1 MEAEFSGGSMKNRLF
16 AVAMALALGAGPA
29 LMHAQYNFNLHG
41 RQVQVHSFGSQGFAY
56 SNDNSYLTMNT
67 SKGSVNFD
75 DLGVNVSSQIT
86 DKFRVGA
93 QVYTR
98 RLGELNKGQVTLDW
112 AVVDYR
118 FKPWFGARGG
128 KVKTVLGLYNNLQ
141 DVDSL
146 FTWALLPQSM
156 YPIDLRGSTIAHIG
170 GDLYGKVKLGKYGKA
185 DYTAYG
191 GVLPSDPHQ
200 GYMYA
205 LRSIFPFNTPYV
217 GPIAGGDLKWTT
229 PLKGFLAGASYM
241 EQHPKGSGIQ
251 PAGVMGG
258 PGGPFTQDTKKR
270 QISQFYVQYLV
281 KGLHVDGEYHRDY
294 RDEAITMPGS
304 PVMDIQWNAR
314 SWYISGAYRFSKR
327 IEVGSYYSFFTPD
340 QNVDTS
346 LPGNHIYDKVVT
358 ARFDLK
364 SYWTVKVEGHFID
377 GYGQIDSARGFY
389 DNFPSGMSGTAGF
402 KPQTNMLLVR
412 TGFSF

>member
-1 MEAEFSGGSMKNRLF
+1 MNRLLT
-16 AVAMALALGAGPA
+16 AAMALAFGASPA
-29 LMHAQYNFNLHG
+29 MVQAQYNFNLYGH
-41 RQVQVHSFGSQGFAY
+41 QVQVHSFGSQGFAY
-56 SNDNSYLTMNT
+56 TNNNSYLTMNT
-67 SKGSVNFD
+67 SKGSFNFD
-75 DLGVNVSSQIT
+75 DLGVNLSSQIT

-93 QVYTR
+93 QGYTR
-98 RLGELNKGQVTLDW
+98 RLGELNRGQVTLDW
-112 AVVDYR
+112 AVADYR

-128 KVKTVLGLYNNLQ
+128 KVKTVMGLYNNLQ

-170 GDLYGKVKLGKYGKA
+170 GDLYGRVRLGKYGKA

-205 LRSIFPFNTPYV
+205 LRTIFHFNTAYV

-241 EQHPKGSGIQ
+241 EQHPKGSGTV
-251 PAGVMGG
+251 PPNVPVPG
-258 PGGPFTQDTKKR
+258 PGGNFTQDTKKR
-270 QISQFYVQYLV
+270 QISQFYVQYLR

-294 RDEAITMPGS
+294 RDESIVSSGMATD
-304 PVMDIQWNAR
+304 VEWNAR
-314 SWYISGAYRFSKR
+314 SWYISGAYRFNHL
-327 IEVGSYYSFFTPD
+327 IEVGSYYSYFAPN
-340 QNVDTS
+340 QNVDIS
-346 LPGNHIYDKVVT
+346 LPGNHIYDRVVT
-358 ARFDLK
+358 ARFDPK
-364 SYWTVKVEGHFID
+364 NFWTVKVEGHFID
-377 GYGQIDSARGFY
+377 GYGGVDSARGFY
-389 DNFPSGMSGTAGF
+389 DGFPGPLSGTAEF
-402 KPQTNMLLVR
+402 KPQTNLLLVR

>member
-1 MEAEFSGGSMKNRLF
+1 MKPTLFRCIAGAWLAAF
-16 AVAMALALGAGPA
+16 AVSACANAQEFKLGK
-29 LMHAQYNFNLHG
+29 YD
-41 RQVQVHSFGSQGFAY
+41 VQVHSFGSQGFAY

-67 SKGSVNFD
+67 SHGSFNFD
-75 DLGVNVSSQIT
+75 DLGVNLSSQIT
-86 DKFRVGA
+86 DQFRVGA
-93 QVYTR
+93 QGYTR

-112 AVVDYR
+112 AFADYR

-128 KVKTVLGLYNNLQ
+128 QVKTVMGLYNNLQ

-170 GDLYGKVKLGKYGKA
+170 GDLYGRIALHKFGKA

-205 LRSIFPFNTPYV
+205 LRTIFNFTTPYV

-229 PLKGFLAGASYM
+229 PLKGFLAGASFM
-241 EQHPKGSGIQ
+241 EQHPKGSGYTI
-251 PAGVMGG
+251 AGPLG
-258 PGGPFTQDTKKR
+258 PSASFTQDTKKR

-281 KGLHVDGEYHRDY
+281 KKLHVDGEYHRDY
-294 RDEAITMPGS
+294 RDESIIQPGS
-304 PVMDIQWNAR
+304 LADVQWNAR
-314 SWYISGAYRFSKR
+314 SWYISGAYRFSHLV
-327 IEVGSYYSFFTPD
+327 EVGSYYSHFTPD

-364 SYWTVKVEGHFID
+364 SFWTVKVEGHFID

-389 DNFPSGMSGTAGF
+389 DDFPGPTSGTAGF

>member
-1 MEAEFSGGSMKNRLF
+1 MAAGIF
-16 AVAMALALGAGPA
+16 AALVASTGL
-29 LMHAQYNFNLHG
+29 HAQLDFKLAGHP
-41 RQVQVHSFGSQGFAY
+41 VQVHSFGSQGLAY

-67 SKGSVNFD
+67 SQGSFNFD
-75 DLGVNVSSQIT
+75 DLGVNLSSQIT
-86 DKFRVGA
+86 KNFRVGA
-93 QVYTR
+93 QGYTR

-170 GDLYGKVKLGKYGKA
+170 GDLYGRIPLRKYGKV

-200 GYMYA
+200 GYIYG
-205 LRSIFPFNTPYV
+205 LRTIFSYTTPYV

-229 PLKGFLAGASYM
+229 PLKGFLAGASFM
-241 EQHPKGSGIQ
+241 EQHPKGSGTTV
-251 PAGVMGG
+251 AGGLG
-258 PGGPFTQDTKKR
+258 AAGPFTQDTKKR

-281 KGLHVDGEYHRDY
+281 KGLHIDGEYHRDY
-294 RDEAITMPGS
+294 RDEAIIMPAMS
-304 PVMDIQWNAR
+304 ADVQWNAR

-327 IEVGSYYSFFTPD
+327 IELGSYYSHFTPY

-364 SYWTVKVEGHFID
+364 SFWTVKVEGHFID

-389 DNFPSGMSGTAGF
+389 DEFPSAMSGTAGF

>member
-1 MEAEFSGGSMKNRLF
+1 MNRLIVG
-16 AVAMALALGAGPA
+16 AVAGLALGICPA
-29 LMHAQYNFNLHG
+29 TIHAQYEFNLGG
-41 RQVQVHSFGSQGFAY
+41 RQVQIHSFGSQGFAY

-67 SKGSVNFD
+67 SHGSFNFD
-75 DLGVNVSSQIT
+75 DLGVNLSSQIT
-86 DKFRVGA
+86 KKFRVGA
-93 QVYTR
+93 QGYTR
-98 RLGELNKGQVTLDW
+98 RLGELNRGQVTLDW
-112 AVVDYR
+112 AVADYR

-156 YPIDLRGSTIAHIG
+156 YPMDLRGSTIAHIG
-170 GDLYGKVKLGKYGKA
+170 GDLYGRVALGKYGKA

-191 GVLPSDPHQ
+191 GILPSDPHQ
-200 GYMYA
+200 GYIYA
-205 LRSIFPFNTPYV
+205 LRSVFSFNTPYV

-229 PLKGFLAGASYM
+229 PLKGVLAGASFM
-241 EQHPKGSGIQ
+241 TQHPKGSGTTLAGILG
-251 PAGVMGG
+251 PAA
-258 PGGPFTQDTKKR
+258 PFTQDTKKR

-294 RDEAITMPGS
+294 RDETIIGPVPPGGG
-304 PVMDIQWNAR
+304 PGPADIQWNAR
-314 SWYISGAYRFSKR
+314 SWYISGAYRFSHLV
-327 IEVGSYYSFFTPD
+327 EVGSYYSYFAPN
-340 QNVDTS
+340 QNVDIS
-346 LPGNHIYDKVVT
+346 QPGNHIYDKVVT

-364 SYWTVKVEGHFID
+364 SFWTVKVEGHFID

-389 DNFPSGMSGTAGF
+389 DGFPGPFSATAGF
-402 KPQTNMLLVR
+402 KPQTNLLLLR

>member
-1 MEAEFSGGSMKNRLF
+1 MHSQYKFD
-16 AVAMALALGAGPA
+16 LA
-29 LMHAQYNFNLHG
+29 G

-67 SKGSVNFD
+67 GQGSFNFD
-75 DLGVNVSSQIT
+75 DLGVNLSTQIT

-93 QVYTR
+93 QGYTR

-112 AVVDYR
+112 ALADYR
-118 FKPWFGARGG
+118 FKPWFGVRGG

-156 YPIDLRGSTIAHIG
+156 YPIDLRGSTIAHYG
-170 GDLYGKVKLGKYGKA
+170 GDLYGRIRLGKYGKA

-191 GVLPSDPHQ
+191 GILPSDPHQ
-200 GYMYA
+200 GYIYA
-205 LRSIFPFNTPYV
+205 LRSVFSFNAPYR
-217 GPIAGGDLKWTT
+217 GPIFGGDLRWKT
-229 PLKGFLAGASYM
+229 PLKGVLAGASFM
-241 EQHPKGSGIQ
+241 NQHPSGSGIGN
-251 PAGVMGG
+251 PSGPLGGVA
-258 PGGPFTQDTKKR
+258 FRQDSKKR
-270 QISQFYVQYLV
+270 EISQFYVQYLV

-294 RDEAITMPGS
+294 RDQTISVPAINQLS
-304 PVMDIQWNAR
+304 DVQWNAR
-314 SWYISGAYRFSKR
+314 SWYISGAYRLSHR
-327 IEVGSYYSFFTPD
+327 VEVGSYYSFFTPN

-346 LPGNHIYDKVVT
+346 LPGNHIYDKVAT

-364 SYWTVKVEGHFID
+364 SFWTVKVEGHFID
-377 GYGQIDSARGFY
+377 GYGAIDSARGFY
-389 DNFPSGMSGTAGF
+389 DGFPGPGSVGSGF
-402 KPQTNMLLVR
+402 KPQTNMLMVR

>member
-1 MEAEFSGGSMKNRLF
+1 VNRLL
-16 AVAMALALGAGPA
+16 AAAIALALGSSPA
-29 LMHAQYNFNLHG
+29 VVQAQYNFNLHG

-56 SNDNSYLTMNT
+56 TNDNNYLTMNT
-67 SKGSVNFD
+67 SKGSFNFD

-86 DKFRVGA
+86 EKFRVGA
-93 QVYTR
+93 QAYTR

-112 AVVDYR
+112 AVADYR

-128 KVKTVLGLYNNLQ
+128 KVKTVMGLYNNLQ

-170 GDLYGKVKLGKYGKA
+170 GDLYGKVPLGKYGKA
-185 DYTAYG
+185 DYTVYG

-200 GYMYA
+200 GYIYA
-205 LRSIFPFNTPYV
+205 LRSIFHYDTAYV
-217 GPIAGGDLKWTT
+217 GSIAGGDLKWTT
-229 PLKGFLAGASYM
+229 PLKGFVAGTSYM

-251 PAGVMGG
+251 PPSQLSPTGG
-258 PGGPFTQDTKKR
+258 SFTQDTKKR
-270 QISQFYVQYLV
+270 QISQFYVQYIV

-294 RDEAITMPGS
+294 RDEAIIFPATTA
-304 PVMDIQWNAR
+304 DIQWNAR
-314 SWYISGAYRFSKR
+314 SWYISGAYRFSHLV
-327 IEVGSYYSFFTPD
+327 EVGSYYSHFAPN
-340 QNVDTS
+340 QNVDIS

-364 SYWTVKVEGHFID
+364 SYWTVKAEGHFID

-389 DNFPSGMSGTAGF
+389 DGFPSALGGTAGF

>member
-1 MEAEFSGGSMKNRLF
+1 VGT
-16 AVAMALALGAGPA
+16 VAALTLGISPA
-29 LMHAQYNFNLHG
+29 LIHAQYNFNLAG

-67 SKGSVNFD
+67 SQGSFNFD
-75 DLGVNVSSQIT
+75 DLGVNLSTQIT

-93 QVYTR
+93 QGYTR

-112 AVVDYR
+112 AQADYR
-118 FKPWFGARGG
+118 FEPWLGVRGG

-156 YPIDLRGSTIAHIG
+156 YPIDLRGSTIAHYG
-170 GDLYGKVKLGKYGKA
+170 GDVYGKIPLRKYGKV
-185 DYTAYG
+185 DYTVYG
-191 GVLPSDPHQ
+191 GELPSDPHQ
-200 GYMYA
+200 GFLHA
-205 LRSIFPFNTPYV
+205 LRTIFTEKTPYT
-217 GPIAGGDLKWTT
+217 GSIYGGDLKWTT

-241 EQHPKGSGIQ
+241 AQHPSGSGVGA
-251 PAGVMGG
+251 PT
-258 PGGPFTQDTKKR
+258 GPFPGQPFTWDSKKR
-270 QISQFYVQYLV
+270 QISQFYVRYLV
-281 KGLHVDGEYHRDY
+281 KGLHIDGEYHRDY
-294 RDEAITMPGS
+294 RDLSIRVPSMNQLS
-304 PVMDIQWNAR
+304 DVQWNAR
-314 SWYISGAYRFSKR
+314 SWYISGAYRLSRR

-346 LPGNHIYDKVVT
+346 LPGNHIYDKVAT

-364 SYWTVKVEGHFID
+364 SFWTVKVEGHFID
-377 GYGQIDSARGFY
+377 GYGAIDSARGFY
-389 DNFPSGMSGTAGF
+389 DGFPGPSSTGSGF
-402 KPQTNMLLVR
+402 KPQTNMFLVR

>member
-1 MEAEFSGGSMKNRLF
+1 MAAA
-16 AVAMALALGAGPA
+16 AVAVLSLSAPV
-29 LMHAQYNFNLHG
+29 HAQYKFNLDG
-41 RQVQVHSFGSQGFAY
+41 RQIQVHSFASQGFAY

-67 SKGSVNFD
+67 SKGSFNFD
-75 DLGVNVSSQIT
+75 DLGVNLSTQIT

-93 QVYTR
+93 QGYTR
-98 RLGELNKGQVTLDW
+98 RLGELSRGQVTLDW
-112 AVVDYR
+112 AVADYR
-118 FKPWFGARGG
+118 LKPWLGFRGG
-128 KVKTVLGLYNNLQ
+128 KVKTALGLYNDLQ

-156 YPIDLRGSTIAHIG
+156 YPIDLRGSTIAHYG
-170 GDLYGKVKLGKYGKA
+170 GDLYGRVRLGKYGKA

-205 LRSIFPFNTPYV
+205 LRTIFHFNTAYV

-229 PLKGFLAGASYM
+229 PLKGFLAGASFM
-241 EQHPKGSGIQ
+241 EQHPKGSGKTVAGPFGP
-251 PAGVMGG
+251 PAS
-258 PGGPFTQDTKKR
+258 FTQDTKKR

-281 KGLHVDGEYHRDY
+281 KGLHIDGEYHRDY
-294 RDEAITMPGS
+294 RDEAITQPGTAA
-304 PVMDIQWNAR
+304 DIQWNAR
-314 SWYISGAYRFSKR
+314 SWYLSGAYR
-327 IEVGSYYSFFTPD
+327 INHLLEVGSYYSHFTPD

-364 SYWTVKVEGHFID
+364 SYWTVKAEGHFID
-377 GYGQIDSARGFY
+377 GYGAIDSARGFY
-389 DNFPSGMSGTAGF
+389 DSFPGPLSGTAGF
-402 KPQTNMLLVR
+402 KPQTNMLMVR

>member
-1 MEAEFSGGSMKNRLF
+1 MKRLLT
-16 AVAMALALGAGPA
+16 VAMALAFGASPA
-29 LMHAQYNFNLHG
+29 MVHAQYNFKLDG
-41 RQVQVHSFGSQGFAY
+41 RQVQVHSFGTQGFAY

-67 SKGSVNFD
+67 SHGSFNFD

-86 DKFRVGA
+86 RKFRVGA

-170 GDLYGKVKLGKYGKA
+170 GDLYGRIPLRKFGNV

-200 GYMYA
+200 GYIYA
-205 LRSIFPFNTPYV
+205 LRSLFKFTTPYV

-229 PLKGFLAGASYM
+229 PLKGLLVGASFM

-251 PAGVMGG
+251 PPSMLAPTGE
-258 PGGPFTQDTKKR
+258 PFTQDTKKR
-270 QISQFYVQYLV
+270 QISQFYVQYIV

-294 RDEAITMPGS
+294 RDEAIIMHLMTS
-304 PVMDIQWNAR
+304 DIEWNAR
-314 SWYISGAYRFSKR
+314 SWYISGAYRFNHLV
-327 IEVGSYYSFFTPD
+327 EVGSYYSHFAPN
-340 QNVDTS
+340 QNVDIS

-364 SYWTVKVEGHFID
+364 SFWTVKVEGHFID

-389 DNFPSGMSGTAGF
+389 EFAGPGSTTGNPAPTT
-402 KPQTNMLLVR
+402 KMLLIR